1 MISKRNIKCNVLFN
15 LREAWKKCDNLTKQ
29 EAKKN
34 YINLFKEIVT
44 RNLPG
49 TQVKDDDSIK
59 ISDFTNS
66 AVYSST
72 AQETKRELES
82 HFNNLQ
88 DKLIRI
94 I

>member
-1 MISKRNIKCNVLFN
+1 M
-15 LREAWKKCDNLTKQ
+15 
-29 EAKKN
+29 N

-49 TQVKDDDSIK
+49 TEVKDDSSIK

-88 DKLIRI
+88 EKLIRI